1 MDLRPFIFTFFV
13 QSTFSYK
20 FMLVLVRLSRQTDI
34 LNVNTSYV
42 KTSHPGRFSFFIN
55 PYELIA
61 NHEKYRKI

>member
-1 MDLRPFIFTFFV
+1 MDLRPFIFTFFG

-42 KTSHPGRFSFFIN
+42 KTSHPGRFSFVN

-61 NHEKYRKI
+61 NHEKYREI